1 MKEDARIL
9 VVDDEKMVCLALTN
23 WLEEENYFAHAV
35 EDGPKAIAAVN
46 QENWDIVLLD
56 LRMPGMDGM
65 EVLKQVK
72 EVAPH
77 TVVIM
82 MTAYASIP
90 GAVQAMKE
98 GAYDYIVKPLDVE
111 QLTLMLKRIV
121 EHQQL
126 ITENILLRK
135 RLTEQY
141 EFEDIIGR
149 SEAMQEVFEMIKA
162 VTDTNATVL
171 VTGETGTG
179 KELVARAIHSNSSQR
194 YGPFVATSCGALP
207 ETLLESES
215 FGYDKGAF
223 TGADRTKKG
232 RFELANGG
240 TLFLDE
246 VGDISMKTQIK
257 LLRVLQE
264 KRFRRL
270 GGTDSIEVDVRLI
283 SATNR
288 DLVAAIEEGSFRS
301 DLYYRLNVAPLSI
314 PALSE
319 RKEDIALL
327 ARFFVERSCK
337 KHAKPT
343 ITLGGEI
350 LHKLECYHW
359 PGNVRELENCI
370 ERLVIFSQGEAA
382 NIKDLP
388 EEVQYPQLA
397 VGKAVFQI
405 PPEGVSMPQL
415 EKQLVITALERNDWN
430 QTHAANFL
438 GISRNVLIYRMQ
450 KYRLGPYENIPDDD
464 QVETAD
470 EDNISIAIRD
480 TGEREDH

>member
-1 MKEDARIL
+1 MKEDARVL
-9 VVDDEKMVCLALTN
+9 VVDDEPMVCLALTN
-23 WLEEENYFAHAV
+23 WLEEENYFAQAV
-35 EDGPKAIAAVN
+35 EDGPQAV
-46 QENWDIVLLD
+46 QAVREENWDIVLLD

-72 EVAPH
+72 EIAPQ

-90 GAVQAMKE
+90 GAVQAMQE
-98 GAYDYIVKPLDVE
+98 GAYDYIVKPLDVD

-141 EFEDIIGR
+141 EYEDIIGR
-149 SEAMQEVFEMIKA
+149 SEAMQEVFSMIKA

-171 VTGETGTG
+171 ITGETGTG

-207 ETLLESES
+207 ETLLESEL
-215 FGYDKGAF
+215 FGYEKGAF

-232 RFELANGG
+232 RFELANEG

-246 VGDISMKTQIK
+246 VGDISMKTQIR

-264 KRFRRL
+264 KSFSRL
-270 GGTDSIEVDVRLI
+270 GGTEQIKVDVRLV

-301 DLYYRLNVAPLSI
+301 DLYYRLNVVSIQLPPLR
-314 PALSE
+314 E
-319 RKEDIALL
+319 RIDDVPLL
-327 ARFFVERSCK
+327 AAHFINKYNVEFNK
-337 KHAKPT
+337 KFDRVDRKAMD
-343 ITLGGEI
+343 LMMD
-350 LHKLECYHW
+350 YHW
-359 PGNVRELENCI
+359 PGNVRELENVI
-370 ERLVIFSQGEAA
+370 ERALVIDQGPQMMVKHLPFC
-382 NIKDLP
+382 NIESPLT
-388 EEVQYPQLA
+388 EEPRSLQEVERSH
-397 VGKAVFQI
+397 I
-405 PPEGVSMPQL
+405 
-415 EKQLVITALERNDWN
+415 EKMLQRNDWN
-430 QTHAANFL
+430 IAKTA
-438 GISRNVLIYRMQ
+438 
-450 KYRLGPYENIPDDD
+450 RLLNIDRS
-464 QVETAD
+464 TLHKK
-470 EDNISIAIRD
+470 IKKF
-480 TGEREDH
+480 GLERQQ

>member
-1 MKEDARIL
+1 MKEDARVL
-9 VVDDEKMVCLALTN
+9 VVDDEPMVCLALTN
-23 WLEEENYFAHAV
+23 WLEEENYFAQAV
-35 EDGPKAIAAVN
+35 EDGPQAV
-46 QENWDIVLLD
+46 QAVREENWDIVLLD

-72 EVAPH
+72 EIAPQ

-90 GAVQAMKE
+90 GAVQAMQE
-98 GAYDYIVKPLDVE
+98 GAYDYIVKPLDVD

-141 EFEDIIGR
+141 EYEDIIGR
-149 SEAMQEVFEMIKA
+149 SEAMQEVFSMIKA

-171 VTGETGTG
+171 ITGETGTG

-207 ETLLESES
+207 ETLLESEL
-215 FGYDKGAF
+215 FGYEKGAF

-232 RFELANGG
+232 RFELANEG

-246 VGDISMKTQIK
+246 VGDISMKTQIR

-264 KRFRRL
+264 KSFSRL
-270 GGTDSIEVDVRLI
+270 GGTEQIKVDVRLV

-301 DLYYRLNVAPLSI
+301 DLYYRLNVVSIQLPPLR
-314 PALSE
+314 E
-319 RKEDIALL
+319 RIDDVPLL
-327 ARFFVERSCK
+327 AAHFINKYNVEFNK
-337 KHAKPT
+337 KFDRVDRKAMDFMMD
-343 ITLGGEI
+343 
-350 LHKLECYHW
+350 YHW
-359 PGNVRELENCI
+359 PGNVRELENVI
-370 ERLVIFSQGEAA
+370 ERALVIGQGPQVKVKHLPFC
-382 NIKDLP
+382 NIESPLT
-388 EEVQYPQLA
+388 EEPRSLQEV
-397 VGKAVFQI
+397 
-405 PPEGVSMPQL
+405 
-415 EKQLVITALERNDWN
+415 EKSHIEKMLQRNDWN
-430 QTHAANFL
+430 IAKTA
-438 GISRNVLIYRMQ
+438 
-450 KYRLGPYENIPDDD
+450 RLLNIDRS
-464 QVETAD
+464 TLHKK
-470 EDNISIAIRD
+470 IKKF
-480 TGEREDH
+480 GLERQQ

>member
-1 MKEDARIL
+1 MKEDARVL
-9 VVDDEKMVCLALTN
+9 VVDDEPMVCLALTN
-23 WLEEENYFAHAV
+23 WLEEENYFAQAV
-35 EDGPKAIAAVN
+35 EDGPQAV
-46 QENWDIVLLD
+46 QAVREENWDIVLLD

-72 EVAPH
+72 EIAPQ

-90 GAVQAMKE
+90 GAVQAMQE
-98 GAYDYIVKPLDVE
+98 GAYDYIVKPLDVD

-141 EFEDIIGR
+141 EYEDIIGR
-149 SEAMQEVFEMIKA
+149 SEAMQEVFSMIKA

-171 VTGETGTG
+171 ITGETGTG

-207 ETLLESES
+207 ETLLESEL
-215 FGYDKGAF
+215 FGYEKGAF

-232 RFELANGG
+232 RFELAHGG

-246 VGDISMKTQIK
+246 VGDISMKTQIR

-264 KRFRRL
+264 KSFSRL
-270 GGTDSIEVDVRLI
+270 GGTEQIKVDVRLV

-301 DLYYRLNVAPLSI
+301 DLYYRLNVVSIQLPPLR
-314 PALSE
+314 E
-319 RKEDIALL
+319 RIDDVPLL
-327 ARFFVERSCK
+327 AAHFINKYNVEFNK
-337 KHAKPT
+337 KFDRVDRKAMD
-343 ITLGGEI
+343 LMMD
-350 LHKLECYHW
+350 YHW
-359 PGNVRELENCI
+359 PGNVRELENVI
-370 ERLVIFSQGEAA
+370 ERALVIDQGPQMMVKHLPFC
-382 NIKDLP
+382 NIESPLT
-388 EEVQYPQLA
+388 EEPRSLQEV
-397 VGKAVFQI
+397 
-405 PPEGVSMPQL
+405 
-415 EKQLVITALERNDWN
+415 EKSHIEKMLQRNDWN
-430 QTHAANFL
+430 IAKTA
-438 GISRNVLIYRMQ
+438 
-450 KYRLGPYENIPDDD
+450 RLLNIDRS
-464 QVETAD
+464 TLHKK
-470 EDNISIAIRD
+470 IKKF
-480 TGEREDH
+480 GLERQQ

>member
-1 MKEDARIL
+1 MTEDARVL
-9 VVDDEKMVCLALTN
+9 VVDDEPMVCLALTN
-23 WLEEENYFAHAV
+23 WLEEENYFAQAV
-35 EDGPKAIAAVN
+35 EDGPQAVKAVRE
-46 QENWDIVLLD
+46 ENWDIVLLD

-72 EVAPH
+72 EIAPQ

-90 GAVQAMKE
+90 GAVQAMQE
-98 GAYDYIVKPLDVE
+98 GAYDYIVKPLDVD

-141 EFEDIIGR
+141 EYEDIIGR
-149 SEAMQEVFEMIKA
+149 SEAMQEVFSMIKA

-171 VTGETGTG
+171 ITGETGTG

-207 ETLLESES
+207 ETLLESEL
-215 FGYDKGAF
+215 FGYEKGAF

-246 VGDISMKTQIK
+246 VGDISMKTQIR

-264 KRFRRL
+264 KSFSRL
-270 GGTDSIEVDVRLI
+270 GGTEQIKVDVRLV

-301 DLYYRLNVAPLSI
+301 DLYYRLNVVSIQLPPLR
-314 PALSE
+314 E
-319 RKEDIALL
+319 RIDDVPLL
-327 ARFFVERSCK
+327 AAHFINKYNVEFNK
-337 KHAKPT
+337 KFDRVDRKAMDFMMD
-343 ITLGGEI
+343 
-350 LHKLECYHW
+350 YHW
-359 PGNVRELENCI
+359 PGNVRELENVI
-370 ERLVIFSQGEAA
+370 ERAIVIDQGPQMKVKHLPFC
-382 NIKDLP
+382 NIESPLT
-388 EEVQYPQLA
+388 EEPRSLQEV
-397 VGKAVFQI
+397 
-405 PPEGVSMPQL
+405 
-415 EKQLVITALERNDWN
+415 EKSHIEKMLQRNDWN
-430 QTHAANFL
+430 IAKTA
-438 GISRNVLIYRMQ
+438 
-450 KYRLGPYENIPDDD
+450 RLLNIDRS
-464 QVETAD
+464 TLHKK
-470 EDNISIAIRD
+470 IKKF
-480 TGEREDH
+480 GLERQQ

>member
-9 VVDDEKMVCLALTN
+9 VVDDEQMVCLALTN
-23 WLEEENYFAHAV
+23 WLEEENYFAQAV

-72 EVAPH
+72 EIAPH

-135 RLTEQY
+135 RLTEKY

-207 ETLLESES
+207 ETLLESEL

-301 DLYYRLNVAPLSI
+301 DLYYRLNVVSIHLPPLR
-314 PALSE
+314 E
-319 RKEDIALL
+319 RKEDVALL
-327 ARFFVERSCK
+327 AAHFINKYNVEFNK
-337 KHAKPT
+337 KFDRVDRKAMDFMMD
-343 ITLGGEI
+343 
-350 LHKLECYHW
+350 YHW
-359 PGNVRELENCI
+359 PGNVRELENVI
-370 ERLVIFSQGEAA
+370 ERALVIDHGPEVRV
-382 NIKDLP
+382 KHLP
-388 EEVQYPQLA
+388 FCNVEMPPTDEPQSLQEVERLH
-397 VGKAVFQI
+397 I
-405 PPEGVSMPQL
+405 
-415 EKQLVITALERNDWN
+415 EKMLERYDWN
-430 QTHAANFL
+430 IARTA
-438 GISRNVLIYRMQ
+438 
-450 KYRLGPYENIPDDD
+450 RLL
-464 QVETAD
+464 
-470 EDNISIAIRD
+470 SIDRTTLHKKIKKF
-480 TGEREDH
+480 GLERQQ

>member
-9 VVDDEKMVCLALTN
+9 VVDDEPMVCLALTN
-23 WLEEENYFAHAV
+23 WLEEENYFAQAV
-35 EDGPKAIAAVN
+35 QDGPQAIGAVRE
-46 QENWDIVLLD
+46 ENWDIVLLD

-72 EVAPH
+72 EIAPQ

-90 GAVQAMKE
+90 GAVQAMQE
-98 GAYDYIVKPLDVE
+98 GAYDYIVKPLDVD

-149 SEAMQEVFEMIKA
+149 SEPMQEVFEMIKA

-171 VTGETGTG
+171 ITGETGTG

-207 ETLLESES
+207 ETLLESEL
-215 FGYDKGAF
+215 FGYEKGAF
-223 TGADRTKKG
+223 TGADRSKKG
-232 RFELANGG
+232 RFELAHGG

-246 VGDISMKTQIK
+246 VGDISIKTQIK

-264 KRFRRL
+264 KSFRRL
-270 GGTDSIEVDVRLI
+270 GGTEPIKVDVRLV

-288 DLVAAIEEGSFRS
+288 DLVAAIEDGSFRN
-301 DLYYRLNVAPLSI
+301 DLYYRLNVVTIQLPPLR
-314 PALSE
+314 E
-319 RKEDIALL
+319 RKDDVPLL
-327 ARFFVERSCK
+327 AAHFINKYNVEFNK
-337 KHAKPT
+337 KFDRVDRKAMDFM
-343 ITLGGEI
+343 LD
-350 LHKLECYHW
+350 YHW
-359 PGNVRELENCI
+359 PGNVRELENVI
-370 ERLVIFSQGEAA
+370 ERALVIDQGPEVKIAHLPFCNVEA
-382 NIKDLP
+382 IPTED
-388 EEVQYPQLA
+388 PQSL
-397 VGKAVFQI
+397 QEMERLHI
-405 PPEGVSMPQL
+405 
-415 EKQLVITALERNDWN
+415 EKMLQRNDWN
-430 QTHAANFL
+430 IAKTA
-438 GISRNVLIYRMQ
+438 
-450 KYRLGPYENIPDDD
+450 RLL
-464 QVETAD
+464 
-470 EDNISIAIRD
+470 SIDRSTLHKKIKKF
-480 TGEREDH
+480 GLEKQQ

>member
-1 MKEDARIL
+1 MKEDARVL
-9 VVDDEKMVCLALTN
+9 VVDDEPMVCLALTN
-23 WLEEENYFAHAV
+23 WLEEENYFAQAV
-35 EDGPKAIAAVN
+35 EDGPQAIKAVRA
-46 QENWDIVLLD
+46 ENWDIVLLD

-72 EVAPH
+72 ELAPH

-90 GAVQAMKE
+90 GAVQAMQE
-98 GAYDYIVKPLDVE
+98 GAYDYIVKPLDVD

-149 SEAMQEVFEMIKA
+149 SEAMQEVFSMIKA

-171 VTGETGTG
+171 ITGETGTG

-194 YGPFVATSCGALP
+194 YGPFVAASCGALP
-207 ETLLESES
+207 ETLLESEL
-215 FGYDKGAF
+215 FGYEKGAF

-232 RFELANGG
+232 RFELAHGG

-246 VGDISMKTQIK
+246 VGDISMKTQIR

-264 KRFRRL
+264 KSFSRL
-270 GGTDSIEVDVRLI
+270 GGTEQIKVDVRLI

-301 DLYYRLNVAPLSI
+301 DLYYRLNVVSIQLPPLR
-314 PALSE
+314 E
-319 RKEDIALL
+319 RIDDVPLL
-327 ARFFVERSCK
+327 AAHFINKYNVEFNK
-337 KHAKPT
+337 KFDRVDRKAMDFMMD
-343 ITLGGEI
+343 
-350 LHKLECYHW
+350 YHW
-359 PGNVRELENCI
+359 PGNVRELENVI
-370 ERLVIFSQGEAA
+370 ERAIVIGQGPQMKVTHLPFC
-382 NIKDLP
+382 NIESPLT
-388 EEVQYPQLA
+388 EEPRSLQEVER
-397 VGKAVFQI
+397 I
-405 PPEGVSMPQL
+405 HI
-415 EKQLVITALERNDWN
+415 EKMLQRNDWN
-430 QTHAANFL
+430 IAKTA
-438 GISRNVLIYRMQ
+438 
-450 KYRLGPYENIPDDD
+450 RLLNIDRS
-464 QVETAD
+464 TLHKK
-470 EDNISIAIRD
+470 IKKF
-480 TGEREDH
+480 GLERQQ

>member
-1 MKEDARIL
+1 MKEDARVL
-9 VVDDEKMVCLALTN
+9 VVDDEPMVCLALTN
-23 WLEEENYFAHAV
+23 WLEEENYFAQAV
-35 EDGPKAIAAVN
+35 EDGPQAV
-46 QENWDIVLLD
+46 QAVREENWDIVLLD

-72 EVAPH
+72 EIAPQ

-90 GAVQAMKE
+90 GAVQAMQE
-98 GAYDYIVKPLDVE
+98 GAYDYIVKPLDVD

-141 EFEDIIGR
+141 EYEDIIGR
-149 SEAMQEVFEMIKA
+149 SEAMQEVFSMIKA

-171 VTGETGTG
+171 ITGETGTG

-207 ETLLESES
+207 ETLLESEL
-215 FGYDKGAF
+215 FGYEKGAF

-232 RFELANGG
+232 RFELAHGG

-246 VGDISMKTQIK
+246 VGDISMKTQIR

-264 KRFRRL
+264 KSFSRL
-270 GGTDSIEVDVRLI
+270 GGTEQIKVDVRLI

-301 DLYYRLNVAPLSI
+301 DLYYRLNVVSIQLPPLR
-314 PALSE
+314 E
-319 RKEDIALL
+319 RIDDVPLL
-327 ARFFVERSCK
+327 AAHFINKYNVEFNK
-337 KHAKPT
+337 KFDRVDRKAMD
-343 ITLGGEI
+343 LMMD
-350 LHKLECYHW
+350 YHW
-359 PGNVRELENCI
+359 PGNVRELENVI
-370 ERLVIFSQGEAA
+370 ERALVIDQGPQMMVKHLPFC
-382 NIKDLP
+382 NIESPLT
-388 EEVQYPQLA
+388 EEPRSLQEV
-397 VGKAVFQI
+397 
-405 PPEGVSMPQL
+405 
-415 EKQLVITALERNDWN
+415 EKSHIEKMLQRNDWN
-430 QTHAANFL
+430 IAKTA
-438 GISRNVLIYRMQ
+438 
-450 KYRLGPYENIPDDD
+450 RLLNIDRS
-464 QVETAD
+464 TLHKK
-470 EDNISIAIRD
+470 IKKF
-480 TGEREDH
+480 GLERQQ

>member
-1 MKEDARIL
+1 MKEDARVL
-9 VVDDEKMVCLALTN
+9 VVDDEPMVCLALTN
-23 WLEEENYFAHAV
+23 WLEEENYFAQAV
-35 EDGPKAIAAVN
+35 EDGPQAIGAVRE
-46 QENWDIVLLD
+46 ENWDIVLLD

-72 EVAPH
+72 EIAPQ
-77 TVVIM
+77 TVDIM

-90 GAVQAMKE
+90 GAVQAMQE
-98 GAYDYIVKPLDVE
+98 GAYDYIVKPLDVD
-111 QLTLMLKRIV
+111 QLNLMLQRIV

-171 VTGETGTG
+171 ITGETGTG

-207 ETLLESES
+207 ETLLESEL
-215 FGYDKGAF
+215 FGYEKGAF

-246 VGDISMKTQIK
+246 MGDISMKTQIK

-264 KRFRRL
+264 RSFSRL
-270 GGTDSIEVDVRLI
+270 GGTEQIKVDVRLV

-288 DLVAAIEEGSFRS
+288 DLVAAIEDGSFRS
-301 DLYYRLNVAPLSI
+301 DLYYRLNVVSIQLPPLR
-314 PALSE
+314 E
-319 RKEDIALL
+319 RKDDVPLL
-327 ARFFVERSCK
+327 AAHFINKYNVEFNK
-337 KHAKPT
+337 KFNRVDRKAMDFMMD
-343 ITLGGEI
+343 
-350 LHKLECYHW
+350 YHW
-359 PGNVRELENCI
+359 PGNVRELENVI
-370 ERLVIFSQGEAA
+370 ERALVIDQGPEVKFKHLPFC
-382 NIKDLP
+382 NVESPPTEDLQSLQ
-388 EEVQYPQLA
+388 EVERLH
-397 VGKAVFQI
+397 I
-405 PPEGVSMPQL
+405 
-415 EKQLVITALERNDWN
+415 EKMLQRNDWN
-430 QTHAANFL
+430 IAKTA
-438 GISRNVLIYRMQ
+438 
-450 KYRLGPYENIPDDD
+450 RLLNIDRS
-464 QVETAD
+464 TLHKK
-470 EDNISIAIRD
+470 IKKF
-480 TGEREDH
+480 GLERQQ

>member
-1 MKEDARIL
+1 MKEDARVL
-9 VVDDEKMVCLALTN
+9 VVDDEPMVCLALTN
-23 WLEEENYFAHAV
+23 WLEEENYFAQAV
-35 EDGPKAIAAVN
+35 EDGPQAIKAVRG
-46 QENWDIVLLD
+46 ENWDIVLLD
-56 LRMPGMDGM
+56 HRMPGMDGL
-65 EVLKQVK
+65 EVLKKVK
-72 EVAPH
+72 EIAPQ

-98 GAYDYIVKPLDVE
+98 GAYDYIVKPLDVD

-149 SEAMQEVFEMIKA
+149 SEAMQEVFSMIKA

-171 VTGETGTG
+171 ITGETGTG

-207 ETLLESES
+207 ETLLESEL
-215 FGYDKGAF
+215 FGYEKGAF

-240 TLFLDE
+240 PLFLDE

-264 KRFRRL
+264 KSFSRL
-270 GGTDSIEVDVRLI
+270 GGTGQIKVDVRLI

-301 DLYYRLNVAPLSI
+301 DLYYRLNVVSIQLPPLR
-314 PALSE
+314 E
-319 RKEDIALL
+319 RKDDVPLL
-327 ARFFVERSCK
+327 AVHFINKYNVEFNK
-337 KHAKPT
+337 KFDRVDRKAMDFMMD
-343 ITLGGEI
+343 
-350 LHKLECYHW
+350 YHW
-359 PGNVRELENCI
+359 PGNVRELENVI
-370 ERLVIFSQGEAA
+370 ERALVIDHG
-382 NIKDLP
+382 P
-388 EEVQYPQLA
+388 EVQVKHLPFCNVESPLTEEPQSLQEVERIHIEKMLQKNDWNIA
-397 VGKAVFQI
+397 KTARLLNIDRSTLHKKIKKFG
-405 PPEGVSMPQL
+405 L
-415 EKQLVITALERNDWN
+415 EKQ
-430 QTHAANFL
+430 Q
-438 GISRNVLIYRMQ
+438 
-450 KYRLGPYENIPDDD
+450 
-464 QVETAD
+464 
-470 EDNISIAIRD
+470 
-480 TGEREDH
+480 

>member
-1 MKEDARIL
+1 MKEDARVL
-9 VVDDEKMVCLALTN
+9 VVDDEQMVCLALRN
-23 WLEEENYFAHAV
+23 WLEEENYLAHAV
-35 EDGPKAIAAVN
+35 EDGPQAIAVVRE
-46 QENWDIVLLD
+46 ENWDIVLLD
-56 LRMPGMDGM
+56 LRMPGMDGI
-65 EVLKQVK
+65 EVLKQIK
-72 EVAPH
+72 EIAPH

-82 MTAYASIP
+82 MTAYASIA

-149 SEAMQEVFEMIKA
+149 SEPMQEVFEMIKA

-207 ETLLESES
+207 ETLLESEL
-215 FGYDKGAF
+215 FGYEKGAF

-232 RFELANGG
+232 RFELADGG

-264 KRFRRL
+264 KSFRRL

-288 DLVAAIEEGSFRS
+288 DLVAAIEEDSFRS
-301 DLYYRLNVAPLSI
+301 DLYYRLNVVSIHLPPLR
-314 PALSE
+314 E
-319 RKEDIALL
+319 RKDDIPLL
-327 ARFFVERSCK
+327 AAHFMNKYNVEFNK
-337 KHAKPT
+337 KFDRVARKAMDFMMD
-343 ITLGGEI
+343 
-350 LHKLECYHW
+350 YHW
-359 PGNVRELENCI
+359 PGNVRELENVI
-370 ERLVIFSQGEAA
+370 ERAIVIDQGPEVTVRHLPFCNVEMVPTDEPQSLQEVERLHIEKMLDRNNW
-382 NIKDLP
+382 NI
-388 EEVQYPQLA
+388 A
-397 VGKAVFQI
+397 R
-405 PPEGVSMPQL
+405 
-415 EKQLVITALERNDWN
+415 TA
-430 QTHAANFL
+430 
-438 GISRNVLIYRMQ
+438 
-450 KYRLGPYENIPDDD
+450 RLLNIDRTTLHKKVKKFGL
-464 QVETAD
+464 Q
-470 EDNISIAIRD
+470 RQ
-480 TGEREDH
+480 

>member
-1 MKEDARIL
+1 MVSPLTRLAIQGEPMNQDARIL
-9 VVDDEKMVCLALTN
+9 VVDDEEMVCLALTN
-23 WLEEENYFAHAV
+23 WLEEENYLAKAV
-35 EDGPKAIAAVN
+35 GDGPQAIAAVR

-65 EVLKQVK
+65 EVLKQIK
-72 EVAPH
+72 EIAPH

-121 EHQQL
+121 DHQQL

-171 VTGETGTG
+171 ITGETGTG

-207 ETLLESES
+207 ETLLESEL

-270 GGTDSIEVDVRLI
+270 GGTDSIDLDVRLI

-288 DLVAAIEEGSFRS
+288 DLVGAIEEGSFRS
-301 DLYYRLNVAPLSI
+301 DLYYRLNVVSIHLPPLRD
-314 PALSE
+314 
-319 RKEDIALL
+319 RKEDVALL
-327 ARFFVERSCK
+327 AAHFINKYNVEFNKKFDRVERK
-337 KHAKPT
+337 AMDFMT
-343 ITLGGEI
+343 N
-350 LHKLECYHW
+350 YHW
-359 PGNVRELENCI
+359 PGNVRELENVI
-370 ERLVIFSQGEAA
+370 ERAIVIDQGPEVRV
-382 NIKDLP
+382 KHLP
-388 EEVQYPQLA
+388 FCNVEMVPNEEPQSLQE
-397 VGKAVFQI
+397 V
-405 PPEGVSMPQL
+405 
-415 EKQLVITALERNDWN
+415 EKLHIERMLERNDWN
-430 QTHAANFL
+430 IARTA
-438 GISRNVLIYRMQ
+438 
-450 KYRLGPYENIPDDD
+450 RLLNIDR
-464 QVETAD
+464 TTLHKK
-470 EDNISIAIRD
+470 IKKF
-480 TGEREDH
+480 GMERQQ

>member
-9 VVDDEKMVCLALTN
+9 VVDDEPMVCLALTN
-23 WLEEENYFAHAV
+23 WLEEENYFARAV
-35 EDGPKAIAAVN
+35 QDGPQAIEAVRD
-46 QENWDIVLLD
+46 ENWDIILLD

-72 EVAPH
+72 EIAAQ

-98 GAYDYIVKPLDVE
+98 GAYDYIVKPLDVD
-111 QLTLMLKRIV
+111 QLNLMLKRIV

-171 VTGETGTG
+171 ITGETGTG

-207 ETLLESES
+207 ETLLESEL

-223 TGADRTKKG
+223 TGADRSKKG
-232 RFELANGG
+232 RFELAHGG

-246 VGDISMKTQIK
+246 VGDISIKTQIK

-264 KRFRRL
+264 KSFRRL
-270 GGTDSIEVDVRLI
+270 GGTEPIKVDVRLI

-288 DLVAAIEEGSFRS
+288 DLVAAIEDGSFRS
-301 DLYYRLNVAPLSI
+301 DLYYRLNVVTIQLPPLR
-314 PALSE
+314 E
-319 RKEDIALL
+319 RKDDVPLL
-327 ARFFVERSCK
+327 AAHFINKYNVEFNK
-337 KHAKPT
+337 KFDRVDRKAMDFMMD
-343 ITLGGEI
+343 
-350 LHKLECYHW
+350 YHW
-359 PGNVRELENCI
+359 PGNVRELENVI
-370 ERLVIFSQGEAA
+370 ERAIVIDQGPEVKVDHLPFCNIEPIPSEAPQS
-382 NIKDLP
+382 LQ
-388 EEVQYPQLA
+388 EVERLH
-397 VGKAVFQI
+397 I
-405 PPEGVSMPQL
+405 
-415 EKQLVITALERNDWN
+415 EKMLQKNDWN
-430 QTHAANFL
+430 IAKTARLLNIDRSTLHKKIKKFGL
-438 GISRNVLIYRMQ
+438 ERQ
-450 KYRLGPYENIPDDD
+450 K
-464 QVETAD
+464 
-470 EDNISIAIRD
+470 
-480 TGEREDH
+480 

>member
-9 VVDDEKMVCLALTN
+9 VVDDEQMVCLALTN
-23 WLEEENYFAHAV
+23 WLEEENYFAQAAS
-35 EDGPKAIAAVN
+35 DGPQAIAAVRE
-46 QENWDIVLLD
+46 QNWDIVLLD

-65 EVLKQVK
+65 EVLKRVK
-72 EVAPH
+72 ELAPQ

-98 GAYDYIVKPLDVE
+98 GAYDYVVKPLDVD
-111 QLTLMLKRIV
+111 QLTLMLNRIV

-171 VTGETGTG
+171 ITGETGTG
-179 KELVARAIHSNSSQR
+179 KELVARAIHSNSAQR

-207 ETLLESES
+207 ETLLESEL
-215 FGYDKGAF
+215 FGYEKGAF

-264 KRFRRL
+264 KSFRRL
-270 GGTDSIEVDVRLI
+270 GGTDPIKVDVRLV
-283 SATNR
+283 SATNK
-288 DLVAAIEEGSFRS
+288 DLVTAIEDGSFRS
-301 DLYYRLNVAPLSI
+301 DLYYRLNVVSI
-314 PALSE
+314 RLPALRE
-319 RKEDIALL
+319 RKDDIPLL
-327 ARFFVERSCK
+327 AAHFINKYNVEFNKKFDRVERK
-337 KHAKPT
+337 AMDFMMD
-343 ITLGGEI
+343 
-350 LHKLECYHW
+350 YHW
-359 PGNVRELENCI
+359 PGNVRELENVI
-370 ERLVIFSQGEAA
+370 ERALVIDQGPEVSVRHLPFCNVELVPTEEPRTLQEVEMLHIEKMLQRNEW
-382 NIKDLP
+382 NI
-388 EEVQYPQLA
+388 A
-397 VGKAVFQI
+397 R
-405 PPEGVSMPQL
+405 
-415 EKQLVITALERNDWN
+415 TARVLNIDRTTLHKKIKKFGLER
-430 QTHAANFL
+430 Q
-438 GISRNVLIYRMQ
+438 Q
-450 KYRLGPYENIPDDD
+450 
-464 QVETAD
+464 
-470 EDNISIAIRD
+470 
-480 TGEREDH
+480 

>member
-1 MKEDARIL
+1 MTEDARVL
-9 VVDDEKMVCLALTN
+9 VVDDEPMVCLALTN
-23 WLEEENYFAHAV
+23 WLEEENYFAQAV
-35 EDGPKAIAAVN
+35 EDGPQAVKAVRE
-46 QENWDIVLLD
+46 ENWDIVLLD

-72 EVAPH
+72 EIAPQ

-90 GAVQAMKE
+90 GAVQAMQE
-98 GAYDYIVKPLDVE
+98 GAYDYIVKPLDVD

-141 EFEDIIGR
+141 EYEDIIGR
-149 SEAMQEVFEMIKA
+149 SEAMQEVFSMIKA

-171 VTGETGTG
+171 ITGETGTG

-207 ETLLESES
+207 ETLLESEL
-215 FGYDKGAF
+215 FGYEKGAF

-246 VGDISMKTQIK
+246 VGDISMKTQIR

-264 KRFRRL
+264 KSFSRL
-270 GGTDSIEVDVRLI
+270 GGTEQIKVDVRLI

-301 DLYYRLNVAPLSI
+301 DLYYRLNVVSIQLPPLR
-314 PALSE
+314 E
-319 RKEDIALL
+319 RIDDVPLL
-327 ARFFVERSCK
+327 AAHFINKYNVEFNK
-337 KHAKPT
+337 KFDRVDRKAMDFMMD
-343 ITLGGEI
+343 
-350 LHKLECYHW
+350 YHW
-359 PGNVRELENCI
+359 PGNVRELENVI
-370 ERLVIFSQGEAA
+370 ERAIVIDQGPQMKVKHLPFC
-382 NIKDLP
+382 NIESPLT
-388 EEVQYPQLA
+388 EEPRSLQEV
-397 VGKAVFQI
+397 
-405 PPEGVSMPQL
+405 
-415 EKQLVITALERNDWN
+415 EKSHIEKMLQRNDWN
-430 QTHAANFL
+430 IAKTA
-438 GISRNVLIYRMQ
+438 
-450 KYRLGPYENIPDDD
+450 RLLNIDRS
-464 QVETAD
+464 TLHKK
-470 EDNISIAIRD
+470 IKKF
-480 TGEREDH
+480 GLERQQ

>member
-1 MKEDARIL
+1 MTEDARVL
-9 VVDDEKMVCLALTN
+9 VVDDEPMVCLALTN
-23 WLEEENYFAHAV
+23 WLEEENYFAQAV
-35 EDGPKAIAAVN
+35 EDGPQAVKAVRE
-46 QENWDIVLLD
+46 ENWDIVLLD

-72 EVAPH
+72 EIAPQ

-90 GAVQAMKE
+90 GAVQAMQE
-98 GAYDYIVKPLDVE
+98 GAYDYIVKPLDVD

-141 EFEDIIGR
+141 EYEDIIGR
-149 SEAMQEVFEMIKA
+149 SEAMQEVFSMIKA

-171 VTGETGTG
+171 ITGETGTG

-207 ETLLESES
+207 ETLLESEL
-215 FGYDKGAF
+215 FGYEKGAF

-246 VGDISMKTQIK
+246 VGDISMKTQIR

-264 KRFRRL
+264 KSFTRL
-270 GGTDSIEVDVRLI
+270 GGTEQIKVDVRLI

-301 DLYYRLNVAPLSI
+301 DLYYRLNVVSIQLPPLR
-314 PALSE
+314 E
-319 RKEDIALL
+319 RIDDVPLL
-327 ARFFVERSCK
+327 AAHFINKYNVEFNK
-337 KHAKPT
+337 KFDRVDRKAMDFMMD
-343 ITLGGEI
+343 
-350 LHKLECYHW
+350 YHW
-359 PGNVRELENCI
+359 PGNVRELENVI
-370 ERLVIFSQGEAA
+370 ERAIVIDQGPQMKVKHLPFC
-382 NIKDLP
+382 NIESPLT
-388 EEVQYPQLA
+388 EEPRSLQEV
-397 VGKAVFQI
+397 
-405 PPEGVSMPQL
+405 
-415 EKQLVITALERNDWN
+415 EKSHIEKMLQRNDWN
-430 QTHAANFL
+430 IAKTA
-438 GISRNVLIYRMQ
+438 
-450 KYRLGPYENIPDDD
+450 RLLNIDRS
-464 QVETAD
+464 TLHKK
-470 EDNISIAIRD
+470 IKKF
-480 TGEREDH
+480 GLERQQ

>member
-1 MKEDARIL
+1 MTEDARVL
-9 VVDDEKMVCLALTN
+9 VVDDEPMVCLALTN
-23 WLEEENYFAHAV
+23 WLEEENYFAQAV
-35 EDGPKAIAAVN
+35 EDGPQAVKAVRE
-46 QENWDIVLLD
+46 ENWDIVLLD

-72 EVAPH
+72 EIAPQ

-90 GAVQAMKE
+90 GAVQAMQE
-98 GAYDYIVKPLDVE
+98 GAYDYIVKPLDVD

-141 EFEDIIGR
+141 EYEDIIGR
-149 SEAMQEVFEMIKA
+149 SEAMQEVFSMIKA

-171 VTGETGTG
+171 ITGETGTG

-207 ETLLESES
+207 ETLLESEL
-215 FGYDKGAF
+215 FGYEKGAF

-232 RFELANGG
+232 RFELANEG

-264 KRFRRL
+264 KSFSRL
-270 GGTDSIEVDVRLI
+270 GGTEQIKVDVRLV

-301 DLYYRLNVAPLSI
+301 DLYYRLNVVSIQLPPLR
-314 PALSE
+314 E
-319 RKEDIALL
+319 RIDDVPLL
-327 ARFFVERSCK
+327 AAHFINKYNVEFNK
-337 KHAKPT
+337 KFDRVDRKAMDFMMD
-343 ITLGGEI
+343 
-350 LHKLECYHW
+350 YHW
-359 PGNVRELENCI
+359 PGNVRELENVI
-370 ERLVIFSQGEAA
+370 ERAIVIDQGPQMKVKHLPFC
-382 NIKDLP
+382 NIESPLT
-388 EEVQYPQLA
+388 EEPRSLQEV
-397 VGKAVFQI
+397 
-405 PPEGVSMPQL
+405 
-415 EKQLVITALERNDWN
+415 EKSHIEKMLQRNDWN
-430 QTHAANFL
+430 IAKTA
-438 GISRNVLIYRMQ
+438 
-450 KYRLGPYENIPDDD
+450 RLLNIDRS
-464 QVETAD
+464 TLHKK
-470 EDNISIAIRD
+470 IKKF
-480 TGEREDH
+480 GLERQQ